1 MGSKDSKRNCMQLT
15 ATAVINSGQSKERM
29 RSARRE
35 RDLGLDQFHVL
46 VPLLALGPQLGL
58 GTQLGLDFGLGSFG
72 LDLGSWPRQKR
83 VGLAPQTHPPAAVGG
98 SLLAARHC

>member
-35 RDLGLDQFHVL
+35 RDLDLDQFHVL

-58 GTQLGLDFGLGSFG
+58 GTQLGLDFGLGS
-72 LDLGSWPRQKR
+72 WPRQKR

-98 SLLAARHC
+98 SLLAARRC

>member
-15 ATAVINSGQSKERM
+15 ATAVINSGQSKERK
-29 RSARRE
+29 RSARRD

-58 GTQLGLDFGLGSFG
+58 GTQLGLDFGLGS
-72 LDLGSWPRQKR
+72 WPRQKR

-98 SLLAARHC
+98 SLLAARRC